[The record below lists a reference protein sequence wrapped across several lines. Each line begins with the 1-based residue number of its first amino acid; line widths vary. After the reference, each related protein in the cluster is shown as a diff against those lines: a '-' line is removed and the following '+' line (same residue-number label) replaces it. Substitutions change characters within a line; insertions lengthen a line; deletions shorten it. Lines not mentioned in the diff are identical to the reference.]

1 MNKTTA
7 LVSAIVLSLGVF
19 TAPAYAATCT
29 GQYGETFECATDIF
43 INKMVQDPV
52 SGQYVENVTDARFSK
67 DDKVVFRLT
76 VKNSAGDDRIDTK
89 VTDSV
94 PDNLVIDDVEV
105 IADGNKWVTISS
117 DKKSMEVKIE
127 KIGVGK
133 EITIYLWTHLVGPY
147 PTEPQF
153 CRDNW
158 ATVKAPD
165 KPEDMGDVEQALVPP
180 TPAVAAPK
188 VGRNEPCPCGSGKK
202 FKRCCDGREPSTRI

>member
-165 KPEDMGDVEQALVPP
+165 KPEDTNFARFCVGAPAKELPKAGVEDMLYMAPFAL
-180 TPAVAAPK
+180 TALGGMALF
-188 VGRNEPCPCGSGKK
+188 RKK
-202 FKRCCDGREPSTRI
+202 A